1 MNIVPVANQRERK
14 QQQRDH
20 QQSGCLGGVDGVA
33 PVAALSIFLGGL
45 YWHGVILAP
54 ELTTEKLLQ
63 ALRRQNLGCYTTP
76 RTAEDGCPHN

>member
-14 QQQRDH
+14 QQQCDR
-20 QQSGCLGGVDGVA
+20 QQSGRFGGIDGVA
-33 PVAALSIFLGGL
+33 PVAALRIFLGGL

-54 ELTTEKLLQ
+54 ELTTEKLLR